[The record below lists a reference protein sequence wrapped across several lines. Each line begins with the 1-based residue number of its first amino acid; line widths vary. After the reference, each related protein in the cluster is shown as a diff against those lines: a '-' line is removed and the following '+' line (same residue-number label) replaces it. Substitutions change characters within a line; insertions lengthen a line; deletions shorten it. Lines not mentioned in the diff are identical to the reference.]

1 MIYDETVDTA
11 LIDRLLEPY
20 ARLDER
26 QLRATSIYIDL
37 LVKWNARINLTAIRD
52 PQEIVTRHFGESFF
66 AARQLLSRGPWRSV
80 IDLGSGAG
88 FPGVPLAML
97 MTESRVTLIE
107 SNQKKAT
114 FLKEVIFAL
123 ELDNATVF
131 HGRGETCAERAD
143 LVIMRAVEKF
153 EDSLVVASNLARPNG
168 TVALMIGASQV
179 SRARAVVSNVEWIET
194 VQVPGSESRILLA
207 GIKRV
212 KVG

>member
-1 MIYDETVDTA
+1 
-11 LIDRLLEPY
+11 
-20 ARLDER
+20 
-26 QLRATSIYIDL
+26 
-37 LVKWNARINLTAIRD
+37 
-52 PQEIVTRHFGESFF
+52 
-66 AARQLLSRGPWRSV
+66 
-80 IDLGSGAG
+80 
-88 FPGVPLAML
+88 ML

-179 SRARAVVSNVEWIET
+179 SRARAVSNVEWMET
-194 VQVPGSESRILLA
+194 VQLPGSESRILLV